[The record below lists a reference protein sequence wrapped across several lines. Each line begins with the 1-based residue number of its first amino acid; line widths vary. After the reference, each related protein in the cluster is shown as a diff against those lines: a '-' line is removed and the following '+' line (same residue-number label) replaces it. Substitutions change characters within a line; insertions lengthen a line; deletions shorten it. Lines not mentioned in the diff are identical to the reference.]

1 MILRI
6 LKDKKDIT
14 IFELAKL
21 TSILPEDIQNT
32 CKYLGIM
39 EYKNNDTYVFS
50 IPEKLIEEK
59 LKPV

>member
-6 LKDKKDIT
+6 LKDQKDIT
-14 IFELAKL
+14 IFELSKI

-32 CKYLGIM
+32 CKYLGII
-39 EYKNNDTYVFS
+39 EYKSNGSYVFNV
-50 IPEKLIEEK
+50 PEKMIEEK